1 MSLLAVLLAVSDPCA
16 SPPPA
21 ERNDPELA
29 RRYVA
34 VGEDERDSGGNDT
47 ARFAFREALRSD
59 PSNEQASRG
68 LDALCTDARFEEGR
82 RLLDEGDPKSAVVLF
97 SRLRA
102 ATASRPAA
110 LLEGIARY
118 QLEDAAGARPLLE
131 EAELEPGLADAAHF
145 YLGLIALREDDA
157 RAAAQQLAQ
166 ISPDASLAATATELT
181 RTARRSGR
189 LVISLLVDSGYDSNV
204 TLLPSGVPG
213 GHDGMGSI
221 AAAVVARPLG
231 ESGPWLRAN
240 GLYRRQLQLHDY
252 DLGAVGAAVGWQL
265 GRATKHVGL
274 EYDYDYLTLGGSPY
288 LGAHRLSANGATAFG
303 RFLLS
308 GAYMLRFES
317 YRTGATRPFSGIL
330 QAANFTAGLRIGEG
344 GSIRAGYQ
352 LGRDVAQYPETSYF
366 EHGPR
371 ARLDL
376 PLSERTRLSAYA
388 SALWRPYDAVDPA
401 LGLKRGDL
409 FLDGALGADFD
420 LSDQLTLR
428 ATVLGRRAFSNAP
441 DLSYSRVVVSLGL
454 LVSTGVF

>member
-1 MSLLAVLLAVSDPCA
+1 MILLAVLLSVSDPCA
-16 SPPPA
+16 SPPPI
-21 ERNDPELA
+21 ERSDPELA
-29 RRYVA
+29 RRYAA
-34 VGEDERDSGGNDT
+34 VGEDERDRGGNET
-47 ARFAFREALRSD
+47 ARIAFWEALRRD
-59 PSNEQASRG
+59 PSNEQARRG
-68 LDALCTDARFEEGR
+68 LDALCVQTRFEEGR
-82 RLLDEGDPKSAVVLF
+82 RFLDRGDPKSAVLVF

-102 ATASRPAA
+102 ATPSRPAA

-131 EAELEPGLADAAHF
+131 EAELEPELASAAHF

-157 RAAAQQLAQ
+157 RAAAEQLAQ
-166 ISPDASLAATATELT
+166 ISPNTPLAVAATELT
-181 RTARRSGR
+181 RVSRRSGR

-221 AAAVVARPLG
+221 AAAGVARPLG
-231 ESGPWLRAN
+231 ESGPWLRAS
-240 GLYRRQLQLHDY
+240 GLYRRQLQLHNY
-252 DLGAVGAAVGWQL
+252 DLGAAGAAAGWQL
-265 GRATKHVGL
+265 GRAANHVGL

-288 LGAHRLSANGATAFG
+288 LGAHRLSASGATAFG
-303 RFLLS
+303 QFLLS
-308 GAYMLRFES
+308 GGYMLRFES

-330 QAANFTAGLRIGEG
+330 QAANFTAGLRIGAG
-344 GSIRAGYQ
+344 GSIRVGYQ
-352 LGRDVAQYPETSYF
+352 LGGDVAQYPETSYF

-376 PLSERTRLSAYA
+376 PLGERTRLSADA

-401 LGLKRGDL
+401 LGVKRADL
-409 FLDGALGADFD
+409 FLDGTLGADFD
-420 LSDQLTLR
+420 LSDRLTLR

-441 DLSYSRVVVSLGL
+441 DLSYARVVVSLGL